1 MDDVAI
7 PIEELVAFPSRFA
20 FKAVGHHTREFSRDC
35 LQAFRRVFGDE
46 RKIELRTRL
55 SSKAAY
61 LSVTLVTTVESADEL
76 RAGYTALR
84 GVEGILTVL

>member
-7 PIEELVAFPSRFA
+7 PIEELVSFPTRFV
-20 FKAVGHHTREFSRDC
+20 FKAVGHHTLEFSNAC
-35 LQAFRRVFGDE
+35 LKAFRRALGDE

-61 LSVTLVTTVESADEL
+61 LSVTLTTDVGSAGEL
-76 RAGYTALR
+76 RAAYTALR
-84 GVEGILTVL
+84 GVEGVITVL